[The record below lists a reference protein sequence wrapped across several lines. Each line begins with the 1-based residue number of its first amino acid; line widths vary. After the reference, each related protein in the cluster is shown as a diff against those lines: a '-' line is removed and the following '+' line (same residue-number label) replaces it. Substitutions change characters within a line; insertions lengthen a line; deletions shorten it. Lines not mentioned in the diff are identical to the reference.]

1 MKKNLLIISLAA
13 LACVLVGCSSSSGT
27 ENEPAPKGAAPSA
40 TTAPKGALPPEQ
52 RGQRPPDGTG
62 GATGGA
68 EKTGGGEGS

>member
-13 LACVLVGCSSSSGT
+13 LACVLAGCSNSGT
-27 ENEPAPKGAAPSA
+27 ENEPAPKGPAPSA